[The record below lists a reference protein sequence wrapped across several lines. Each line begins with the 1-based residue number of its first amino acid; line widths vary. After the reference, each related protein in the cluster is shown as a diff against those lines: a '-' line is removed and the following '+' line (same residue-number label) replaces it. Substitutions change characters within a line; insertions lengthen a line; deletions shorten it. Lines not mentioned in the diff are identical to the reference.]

1 MAFSVDILSLLSEY
15 KVQLHIVEPSD
26 EFMNTM
32 ILQIHQERINYLR
45 LKADHFQQTMQLATL
60 DTFNN
65 VKSLTIDNF
74 QKPIQIYNIKTYF
87 PNLIYLSLLYNEETY
102 FHSTCKILNLIPAS
116 IKRLKLHCISIHCS
130 HYRPDF
136 FFTTIDNR
144 NINIESLVLYM
155 DRTSKSIISR
165 CAQLYNKCLLKTI
178 TDFIRVISRIQY
190 IRIIIN
196 EGKVDTLLDVDEWLK
211 VVKECR
217 QLNKISIKV
226 LKNIS
231 QGTQYVSKIQEI
243 QDGLHNIRESI
254 TFQVTVR

>member
-1 MAFSVDILSLLSEY
+1 
-15 KVQLHIVEPSD
+15 
-26 EFMNTM
+26 
-32 ILQIHQERINYLR
+32 
-45 LKADHFQQTMQLATL
+45 
-60 DTFNN
+60 
-65 VKSLTIDNF
+65 
-74 QKPIQIYNIKTYF
+74 
-87 PNLIYLSLLYNEETY
+87 
-102 FHSTCKILNLIPAS
+102 
-116 IKRLKLHCISIHCS
+116 
-130 HYRPDF
+130 
-136 FFTTIDNR
+136 
-144 NINIESLVLYM
+144 
-155 DRTSKSIISR
+155 
-165 CAQLYNKCLLKTI
+165 LKTI